1 MDVPIPFSPNLV
13 HKRNLQFIGTANSS
27 QRDFMRAARM
37 VSEGII
43 DLKPFVTEVYPV
55 EEAQAAFDSACKGD
69 KLRVVVTF

>member
-13 HKRNLQFIGTANSS
+13 HKRNLHFIGTANSS